1 MTDAPARPDRAR
13 FAQAVD
19 EANIPVLLMLL
30 VQMTG
35 DLRWMEAP
43 YRPRRAVG
51 LDDND
56 DGRLPPEIQAEI
68 RAAALDA
75 ILAWRAGR
83 PLAIAEPDPALLE
96 EMLACAMGER
106 PPAGYGEIVA
116 EGLGLARHSLSE
128 PAPAPEGFRVVV
140 IGAGASGICA
150 AIRLRERG
158 IETTILEKNGD
169 YGGTWLENRYPAAG
183 VDTPS
188 AIYAYSFAPHDWS
201 RPFALRDEI
210 HGYVA
215 GVARKFGLPEITRF
229 NTAVTRADWDE
240 AAKLWRIEAEG
251 PDGTVRL
258 EAEAVISCVGV
269 LNIPKTPTIP
279 GLESFPGPA
288 FHTARWPEDLDV
300 TGKRVA
306 VVGNGASAMQVVPAI
321 AERTEHLTVY
331 ARSPQWAAPFP
342 QFGRR
347 IPEGVR
353 MLMREVPLYRAW
365 HRQRMTWTFNDR
377 VHGSL
382 QKDPDWPHPARALNA
397 SNDAH
402 RRYFEDYV
410 RAELGERQ
418 DLAPLVIPN
427 YPPFGKRMLMDNG
440 WFRTVAR
447 PDVTLVADRLAEI
460 DGAELVAGDG
470 TRREAD
476 VLVLA
481 IGFVT
486 ARMLGNYEVRGRG
499 GRLLSEVWDDD
510 DPRAY
515 LGTTVPGF
523 PNFFMLLGPNVGLGH
538 GGSIIANVE
547 MQTDYI
553 LALLDAMFARRAA
566 AMEVR
571 GDVHD
576 AYNERVDAAHEKMVW
591 THPGMTNWY
600 RNDRGRVVALT
611 PWRNDDF
618 WRMTR
623 KADPDDYV
631 FERAGLE
638 AAR

>member
-1 MTDAPARPDRAR
+1 MTDAASADRAR
-13 FAQAVD
+13 FAAAVAD
-19 EANIPVLLMLL
+19 ANIPVLLMLL

-35 DLRWMEAP
+35 DLRWMQAP
-43 YRPRRAVG
+43 YRPRRAIG

-56 DGRLPPEIQAEI
+56 DGGLPPGIQSEI
-68 RAAALDA
+68 RDAALDA
-75 ILAWRAGR
+75 ILTWRAGR

-96 EMLACAMGER
+96 EMLACAMAER
-106 PPAGYGEIVA
+106 PPEGYGEIIA

-128 PAPAPEGFRVVV
+128 PVPAPEGFRVIV
-140 IGAGASGICA
+140 IGGGASGICA

-158 IETTILEKNGD
+158 IATTLIEKNDD

-183 VDTPS
+183 VDTPN
-188 AIYAYSFAPHDWS
+188 AIYAYSFAPHDWT

-210 HGYVA
+210 HGYLS
-215 GVARKFGLPEITRF
+215 GVARDFRLPEITRF
-229 NTAVTRADWDE
+229 GTTVTRADWDE
-240 AAKLWRIEAEG
+240 GARIWRVEAEG
-251 PDGTVRL
+251 PDGREVL

-279 GLESFPGPA
+279 GLDSFPGPA
-288 FHTARWPEDLDV
+288 FHTARWPEGLDV

-342 QFGRR
+342 QFGRE

-353 MLMREVPLYRAW
+353 MLLREVPLYRAW

-382 QKDPDWPHPARALNA
+382 QKDPDWPHPDRALNA

-402 RRYFEDYV
+402 RRHFEDYV

-418 DLAPLVIPN
+418 DLAPLVIPT

-440 WFRTVAR
+440 WFRTMAR
-447 PDVTLVADRLAEI
+447 PDVTLVADRLAEV

-470 TRREAD
+470 ARREAD

-486 ARMLGNYEVRGRG
+486 ARMLGNYQVTGRG

-547 MQTDYI
+547 MQTDYV
-553 LALLDAMFARRAA
+553 LALLDALFARRAEA
-566 AMEVR
+566 IEVR
-571 GDVHD
+571 EDVHD
-576 AYNERVDAAHEKMVW
+576 AYNARVDAAHEKMVW

-631 FERAGLE
+631 FDRAPAE